1 MPKFSALNRIGSRV
15 RVRLDQVRDRIPS
28 NLLKQ
33 LSNNP
38 QGKVID
44 YKMTDG
50 TGIGLI
56 LEFSDGSTSWFFPEE
71 ITNG

>member
-1 MPKFSALNRIGSRV
+1 MPKVSALSRIGSRV
-15 RVRLDQVRDRIPS
+15 KVRLDQVRDRIPS

-33 LSNNP
+33 LSLNP

-56 LEFSDGSTSWFFPEE
+56 LEFSDGSTSWFFQEE